1 MKDCVSHF
9 DLERLGLKIVIRLT
23 RMPTELGLARA
34 NHELE
39 RGQGIVIC
47 LASRKSTRLK
57 PTIMIP
63 ISLAKIF
70 GIGLSRSM

>member
-1 MKDCVSHF
+1 MSHF

-23 RMPTELGLARA
+23 RTPTELGLARA

-47 LASRKSTRLK
+47 LAWRKSTRLK

-70 GIGLSRSM
+70 GLGLSRSM